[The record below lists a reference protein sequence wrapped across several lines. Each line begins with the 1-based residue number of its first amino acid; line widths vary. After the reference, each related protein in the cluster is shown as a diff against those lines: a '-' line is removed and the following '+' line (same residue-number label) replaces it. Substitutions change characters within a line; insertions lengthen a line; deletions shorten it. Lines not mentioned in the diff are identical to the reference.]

1 MNDELLLSPLVG
13 EGPGLRGCP
22 QSLGQVRH
30 HSSFIIHH
38 SSFVGRRCSFRETA
52 SSQKL
57 PVISMGNSRA
67 RGRQSET
74 RRTFVC
80 GPVEK
85 EKRTSCQAVVPTV
98 AGLTAS
104 TEPGCFVSVT
114 RRQGPLGEVMPAD
127 RT

>member
-1 MNDELLLSPLVG
+1 FNYLTIQLFNY
-13 EGPGLRGCP
+13 
-22 QSLGQVRH
+22 SL
-30 HSSFIIHH
+30 FIIQQFAHL
-38 SSFVGRRCSFRETA
+38 RETA

-67 RGRQSET
+67 RGRQIET
-74 RRTFVC
+74 RRTLVW

-85 EKRTSCQAVVPTV
+85 AKRTSRQAVVPTV

-104 TEPGCFVSVT
+104 TEPACCVSVT
-114 RRQGPLGEVMPAD
+114 RRQGPLGEVMPAE

>member
-1 MNDELLLSPLVG
+1 MMNDDLLPSPLGG
-13 EGPGLRGCP
+13 EGPGGRGCP

-30 HSSFIIHH
+30 HSSF
-38 SSFVGRRCSFRETA
+38 VGRRCCSFRETA

-74 RRTFVC
+74 LRTLVW

-85 EKRTSCQAVVPTV
+85 AKRTSCQAVVPTV

-104 TEPGCFVSVT
+104 T
-114 RRQGPLGEVMPAD
+114 
-127 RT
+127 

>member
-1 MNDELLLSPLVG
+1 MNDELLPSPLVG
-13 EGPGLRGCP
+13 EGPGVRGCP
-22 QSLGQVRH
+22 QSLGQVH
-30 HSSFIIHH
+30 NPAHH
-38 SSFVGRRCSFRETA
+38 SSFVGRRCSLRETA

-67 RGRQSET
+67 WGRQSET

-98 AGLTAS
+98 ASLTAS
-104 TEPGCFVSVT
+104 TEPVCFVSVT